1 MNKTIYSLILLSLFA
16 GLFVFLQSCQE
27 PNPPEA
33 IIIVQDE
40 DGQPVEGAMVVVKA
54 APSDSSHTVVYL
66 LSGPKLVADTSWTDD
81 SGQVSYEFKYQAI
94 YKVEVTKTI
103 TNAQD
108 GSYNLIPGDLALVTV
123 TINFKEGN
131 DDQKTGYAV
140 IEDHLPSGLIPVNFR
155 MLNEYDQE
163 VSYSDNYYYTEYL
176 TDGVIIPFYLRDN
189 KNTFTYKAR
198 VINEGTFSNP
208 PVFFSMM
215 YRPDIWGR
223 SDFSSINIGK
233 DRIISSTQD
242 YPRIRGILW
251 IFLIITISSVGISI
265 FTKHVLKKRQANKI

>member
-94 YKVEVTKTI
+94 YKVEVTKGTDRDHPFVRRGLGVLMLENDKTYVETI
-103 TNAQD
+103 T
-108 GSYNLIPGDLALVTV
+108 
-123 TINFKEGN
+123 
-131 DDQKTGYAV
+131 
-140 IEDHLPSGLIPVNFR
+140 
-155 MLNEYDQE
+155 
-163 VSYSDNYYYTEYL
+163 
-176 TDGVIIPFYLRDN
+176 
-189 KNTFTYKAR
+189 
-198 VINEGTFSNP
+198 INEQT
-208 PVFFSMM
+208 VF
-215 YRPDIWGR
+215 
-223 SDFSSINIGK
+223 N
-233 DRIISSTQD
+233 
-242 YPRIRGILW
+242 
-251 IFLIITISSVGISI
+251 
-265 FTKHVLKKRQANKI
+265 